1 MKLVLTNAEARALIQ
16 YFYNLNPTSTC
27 VVDSVEIGDF
37 VKSSGHLELLE
48 KVRACLKADNTNRI
62 ACIKELRTLIPGLG
76 LADAKYL
83 LERSNHT
90 ALAYFAEKGTLIGYA
105 DAYPWRGS
113 Y

>member
-1 MKLVLTNAEARALIQ
+1 MKLILTNAEARVLIQ
-16 YFYNLNPTSTC
+16 YFYNLTPTSTC

-37 VKSSGHLELLE
+37 INPTGQLKHLED
-48 KVRACLKADNTNRI
+48 VRACLKADNSNRI
-62 ACIKELRTLIPGLG
+62 ECIKKLRTLIPGLG

-90 ALAYFAEKGTLIGYA
+90 ALAYFAIHGTLIGYSN
-105 DAYPWRGS
+105 AYPSNGN